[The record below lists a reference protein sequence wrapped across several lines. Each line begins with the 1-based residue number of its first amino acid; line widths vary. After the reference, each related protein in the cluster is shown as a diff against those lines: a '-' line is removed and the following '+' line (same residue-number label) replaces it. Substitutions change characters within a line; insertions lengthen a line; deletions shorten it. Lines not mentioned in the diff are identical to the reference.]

1 MKRLPEATQR
11 PTERTMKDLNDLY
24 YFAAVVDHG
33 GFSAAGRALGVQKSL
48 LSRRVLALEERLG
61 VRLLNRSSRRFSV
74 TEVGRE
80 FYDRCVAMLVEAEAA
95 EQVAAQVQG
104 EPRGVVR
111 MSCPT
116 ALLSFQFGE
125 LIARFMMINP
135 GVQIL
140 LESTNRRVD
149 VISEGLDLAVRVRFP
164 PLDPNGLVM
173 RRLDDSVQC
182 LVAAPKLVRGHLQ
195 SPADLHHLPSLD
207 QVRSTREHSW
217 ALRHANGKVATVPH
231 APRLVTDDMSVL
243 RDAAMVGAGVVQLPA
258 IFVSDDV
265 KKGRLVD
272 VLPDWRPE
280 SGIVHAVFPSRR
292 GLLPSVR
299 ALVDF
304 LARECAIQRARS
316 EKIVPPGLQ
325 QRGWHDGSATSEHVS
340 EKKKGP
346 YDELPQWLGQ
356 IR

>member
-1 MKRLPEATQR
+1 
-11 PTERTMKDLNDLY
+11 MKDLNDFC

-74 TEVGRE
+74 TEVGRD

-116 ALLSFQFGE
+116 GLLSFQFGA
-125 LIARFMMINP
+125 LIARFMMLKP

-149 VISEGLDLAVRVRFP
+149 VISEGLDLAVRVRVP
-164 PLDPNGLVM
+164 PLDSTDMVM
-173 RRLDDSVQC
+173 RRLDESAQC
-182 LVAAPKLVRGHLQ
+182 LVAAPTLIREQLQ
-195 SPADLHHLPSLD
+195 SPADLHGLPSLD
-207 QVRSTREHSW
+207 QMRPTREHTW
-217 ALRHANGKVATVPH
+217 RLHHADGKVATVPH

-243 RDAAMVGAGVVQLPA
+243 RDAAMAGAGVVQLPT
-258 IFVSDDV
+258 ISISEDV
-265 KKGRLVD
+265 ETGRLVD
-272 VLPDWRPE
+272 VLPGWRPE

-304 LARECAIQRARS
+304 LARECAIQRARA
-316 EKIVPPGLQ
+316 EKIVPPGLHP
-325 QRGWHDGSATSEHVS
+325 RS
-340 EKKKGP
+340 
-346 YDELPQWLGQ
+346 
-356 IR
+356 

>member
-1 MKRLPEATQR
+1 
-11 PTERTMKDLNDLY
+11 MKDLNDLY

-125 LIARFMMINP
+125 LIARFMMLNP

-164 PLDPNGLVM
+164 PLDSTGLVM
-173 RRLDDSVQC
+173 RRLDDSAQC
-182 LVAAPKLVRGHLQ
+182 LVAAPILIRAQLQ
-195 SPADLHHLPSLD
+195 SPADLYGLPSLGL
-207 QVRSTREHSW
+207 VRPSREHMW
-217 ALRHANGKVATVPH
+217 RLHHADGKIATVPH

-243 RDAAMVGAGVVQLPA
+243 RDAAMEGAGVVQLPT

-265 KKGRLVD
+265 KAGRLVD

-280 SGIVHAVFPSRR
+280 SGVVHAAFPSRR

-304 LARECAIQRARS
+304 LARECAIQRARA

-325 QRGWHDGSATSEHVS
+325 PRGWADGTSHDG
-340 EKKKGP
+340 
-346 YDELPQWLGQ
+346 D
-356 IR
+356 